1 MKHETTHLPPP
12 LDLSGWRGVP
22 KVLMVIGGILS
33 LIGLFVSP
41 KGHFGQDFGYAW
53 LTAFMFF
60 LTLALG
66 ALFFAIVHHLT
77 DAGWSVATRR
87 FCEHIASL
95 LFPWLA
101 ILFVPVIL
109 LAKQIYPWM
118 KMYPSV
124 ILHPESDRTLS
135 AKLPLMTMPGFI
147 VASAVLFG
155 IWWLMTGR
163 INYWSLRQD
172 VTGDALCTRKMRF
185 HSGWGILAFAGTVT
199 VAPTLWMQ
207 SLQYQW
213 SSTMYGLYM
222 FATCGWIALAT
233 MYVITAVLQRQRVL
247 SDVLHDSQFYFIGVL
262 FFAFTL
268 LEAYFEFAQYFV
280 IWNGNVPDET
290 FWYII
295 REHGS
300 WWCVS
305 MLLIFGHFFTP
316 FILLLPASVKMNFKV
331 MVPLCLWAWLM
342 NYADLAFNIYPALY
356 PDSYPSHWFWLQFGC
371 FIFMTGFLAQ
381 AFLKKFLSHPPYP
394 QRDPRIL
401 EAMGV
406 VHEPEE
412 LPDTLPNGGAR

>member
-1 MKHETTHLPPP
+1 MKDETTDLPPP
-12 LDLSGWRGVP
+12 LDLSGWRKAP
-22 KVLMVIGGILS
+22 TIFMVIGGILS
-33 LIGLFVSP
+33 IVGLFASP
-41 KGHFGQDFGYAW
+41 KGQFGQDFGYSW
-53 LTAFMFF
+53 LMAFMFF

-66 ALFFAIVHHLT
+66 ALFMTMIHHLT

-95 LFPWLA
+95 LFPWLFL
-101 ILFVPVIL
+101 LFIPIAC
-109 LAKQIYPWM
+109 LAKQIYPWLTM
-118 KMYPSV
+118 SHAENHV
-124 ILHPESDRTLS
+124 LS
-135 AKLPLMTMPGFI
+135 AKQPLFTLQGFWVVSLI
-147 VASAVLFG
+147 FFG
-155 IWWLMTGR
+155 IWWLLTGR

-172 VTGDALCTRKMRF
+172 VTGEAVCTRKMRF
-185 HSGWGILAFAGTVT
+185 HSGWGILAFAATVT

-233 MYVITAVLQRQRVL
+233 IYIITAVLQRQRVL
-247 SDVLHDSQFYFIGVL
+247 TDVLRDNQFYYLGAL

-295 REHGS
+295 RESGS
-300 WWCVS
+300 WWTIS
-305 MLLIFGHFFTP
+305 MVLIFGHFFLP

-331 MVPLCLWAWLM
+331 MIPICLWAWLM
-342 NYADLAFNIYPALY
+342 NYADLAFNILPPVSLDGYPFDWL
-356 PDSYPSHWFWLQFGC
+356 WLQIGC
-371 FIFMTGFLAQ
+371 FMFMTGFLAEV
-381 AFLKKFLSHPPYP
+381 FLKKFLRHPPYP

-412 LPDTLPNGGAR
+412 LPDTLPDGGVR